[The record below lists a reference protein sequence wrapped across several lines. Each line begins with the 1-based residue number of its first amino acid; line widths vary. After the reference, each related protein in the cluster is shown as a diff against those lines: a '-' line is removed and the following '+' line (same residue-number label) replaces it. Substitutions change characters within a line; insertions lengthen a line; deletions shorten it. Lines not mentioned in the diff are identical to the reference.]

1 MSNPLQFRLHPVD
14 DAGMLFISP
23 AIADWSAIEASAIR
37 AVFDLESGLDHG
49 VPSIPNHTLYVY
61 FPIFDDDLPDLR
73 RLHGLA
79 ALGACLVR
87 AGQPVLSH
95 CGAGFNRS
103 ALLAGLILTDLGWKG
118 SDALSRLRE
127 RRPGA
132 LFNERFA
139 AYLGSR

>member
-1 MSNPLQFRLHPVD
+1 VTNPLSFRLHAVD
-14 DAGMLFISP
+14 DDERLFISP
-23 AIADWSAIEASAIR
+23 AIPDWSALEASAIR
-37 AVFDLESGLDHG
+37 AVFDLEGGLDHG

-61 FPIFDDDLPDLR
+61 FPIFDEDLPDLG

-79 ALGACLVR
+79 ALGASLVR

-103 ALLAGLILTDLGWKG
+103 ALLAGLILCELGWKG
-118 SDALSRLRE
+118 RDAVSRLRE

-139 AYLGSR
+139 GYLETR